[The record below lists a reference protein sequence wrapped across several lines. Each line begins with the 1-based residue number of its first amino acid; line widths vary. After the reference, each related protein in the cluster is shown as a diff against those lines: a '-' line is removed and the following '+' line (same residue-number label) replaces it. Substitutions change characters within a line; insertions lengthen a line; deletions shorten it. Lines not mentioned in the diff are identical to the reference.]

1 MQEDSEAG
9 FCAVS
14 SQTELKLLAGQG
26 WWCLKSHAL
35 FSDYGHWPQ
44 R

>member
-1 MQEDSEAG
+1 VFLARSHLGMQEDSEAG

-26 WWCLKSHAL
+26 NLVVL
-35 FSDYGHWPQ
+35 
-44 R
+44 